1 MSVGINFGQSRV
13 FEQLTTDSLFVN
25 EELVNA
31 GSYLVAPGISTDNS
45 IQFINDPTSGI
56 NFTTSP
62 TAINFTIAGNTVY
75 TIGASGPNI
84 GYQMG
89 GMYSIGNTA
98 ITPAST
104 IGAYFKAIFNNTNL
118 STYSNGFSMPSV
130 NRLQYNGTVS
140 KPVLITAYVEY
151 STASVSS
158 SNVWFA
164 IYQNGNL
171 INQSIS
177 PSICPVGSTVNTSI
191 NCISIANP
199 TDYFELWLNDQ
210 TSAVAITVSSV
221 SLSIK

>member
-1 MSVGINFGQSRV
+1 
-13 FEQLTTDSLFVN
+13 
-25 EELVNA
+25 
-31 GSYLVAPGISTDNS
+31 
-45 IQFINDPTSGI
+45 
-56 NFTTSP
+56 
-62 TAINFTIAGNTVY
+62 
-75 TIGASGPNI
+75 
-84 GYQMG
+84 
-89 GMYSIGNTA
+89 
-98 ITPAST
+98 
-104 IGAYFKAIFNNTNL
+104 
-118 STYSNGFSMPSV
+118 MPSV

-151 STASVSS
+151 STASVST